1 MRKAIISLAILSLI
15 GCRQMGNEYRYTSEQ
30 VASMELDKTKGIER
44 DSGAVINID
53 LNEGMDNDCLE
64 MTDLI
69 DTVVFIPLETN
80 EESLIGRMEQVF
92 VTEGYVYVQTG
103 FGKGSELFV
112 FDIEGNFVNKIRQ
125 GQGPGEVYRI
135 YDVAYDRYKKQIVL
149 YDHPYLAIYDEKGD
163 FVERKRLPFGFFSFE
178 VTEKGYVFKTDGDHR
193 TNGHMGEL
201 SKQSLLVTDKD
212 FKVQYAALPHLYS
225 SFFGTQTYLHDNGET
240 LMLTECMNDTVYE
253 IVDNKLKPRYRL
265 DYSDHKIT
273 ANLEREPNA
282 VLSDVEKEDAYMY
295 DGSYYETS
303 THQMFYLYNL
313 SCGMYTYYLRDKA
326 SHQMQSGHRLS
337 ISLEVILPT
346 YFPIG
351 STTEYFI
358 SSHFPE
364 SMENNEIYKNN
375 RFITGEVKEKML
387 SLDEESNPV
396 LVLFKF
402 KPISE

>member
-1 MRKAIISLAILSLI
+1 MRKAIISLAILSLV

-69 DTVVFIPLETN
+69 DTAVFIPLETN

-92 VTEGYVYVQTG
+92 VTEEYVYVQTG

-163 FVERKRLPFGFFSFE
+163 FVERKRLPFGFRCFK
-178 VTEKGYVFKTDGDHR
+178 VTENGYVFKTDGEPQI
-193 TNGHMGEL
+193 NGHMGEL

-212 FKVQYAALPHLYS
+212 FKVQYAALPHLYP
-225 SFFGTQTYLHDNGET
+225 SFLGTQTYLHDNGET

-273 ANLEREPNA
+273 AYLEREPNA

-295 DGSYYETS
+295 EGRYYETS
-303 THQMFYLYNL
+303 THHFAYISNLYKREYLFF
-313 SCGMYTYYLRDKA
+313 LRDKQNG
-326 SHQMQSGHRLS
+326 HCRYGHTMQLD
-337 ISLEVILPT
+337 LLPMSMQ
-346 YFPIG
+346 IG
-351 STTEYFI
+351 STKEYFI